1 MKKMIKW
8 GTIAAGVCLLLIV
21 GLIILVPM
29 FVDVNKYKPE
39 IQDMVT
45 QKTGRSFSLG
55 DDIKLSVFPWIGI
68 RLSDV
73 KLGNA
78 KGFTGGDMVS
88 VKGFEVRLKVMPLL
102 SKQVE
107 IGKFILDSPQ
117 ILLMK
122 NKAGK
127 VNWEMGPAGKKSNAP
142 APAKESATVE
152 KKDEGLP
159 INSLMVGRFSV
170 INGQL
175 SYVDEGTG
183 MRKDVSDLNL
193 ELTDISLD
201 KPVKIDLSAKLDNK
215 PLSLSGQVGP
225 VGQDPGKSN
234 VGIDLMLKAL
244 DELTIA
250 LKGELIAPM
259 TKQKID
265 LAVNIAPFSPR
276 KLFNALGEPFPVE
289 TADPS
294 VLDKVFFKAMVNGSA
309 NAVALSNGELG
320 LDDSRLT
327 FSATAKAFSKPD
339 IKFDLALDQMD
350 VDRYLP
356 PAKAGKAGKEAST
369 DQGPEGNH
377 DTASKPDY
385 APLRK
390 MVLDGKVTIGSLKA
404 ANLTMEN
411 ILVNLTGNGGVF
423 NLDPFSMDFYQGKAG
438 ATAQVDIRKNSPMTQ
453 VNLTLN
459 GVQAGPVI
467 KDAAKKEVIEGTV
480 NADIG
485 LSMMGDTPDQIKQSL
500 GGKGEL
506 TFTDGAIIGF
516 DIAGTIR
523 NAKSGL
529 GLSPK
534 QPQGE
539 KPRTDFAELKVP
551 YTAKNGLVK
560 IPGASLASP
569 LLRLTV
575 QGDTNLLKESLDFR
589 IDPKVVAS
597 LKGQGDTKARTGLL
611 IPLLVT
617 GTYSAPKIRPDLKGM
632 MTSPEGIMGVMGGDK
647 GAGAGDLLKQGTK
660 IKKKD
665 MEEAGK
671 KLLKGFLK

>member
-1 MKKMIKW
+1 MKTLMKW
-8 GTIAAGVCLLLIV
+8 GAIAAGLCLLLVV
-21 GLIILVPM
+21 GLIVLVPM

-39 IQDMVT
+39 IQNLVT
-45 QKTGRSFSLG
+45 QQTGRSFSLG
-55 DDIKLSVFPWIGI
+55 DDIKLSVFPWVGI

-73 KLGNA
+73 ELGNA

-107 IGKFILDSPQ
+107 IDKFILDSPH
-117 ILLMK
+117 IRLMK

-127 VNWEMGPAGKKSNAP
+127 GNWDMGPAGKKSDA
-142 APAKESATVE
+142 ATPSPKASPSE
-152 KKDEGLP
+152 KKDGGLP
-159 INSLMVGRFSV
+159 IASLMVGRFSV

-175 SYVDEGTG
+175 SYMDEGTG
-183 MRKDVSDLNL
+183 MKKVVSDLNL

-225 VGQDPGKSN
+225 VGQDPGKSTM
-234 VGIDLMLKAL
+234 GIDLMLKAL
-244 DELTIA
+244 DELKIA
-250 LKGELIAPM
+250 IKGQLIAPM
-259 TKQKID
+259 TEQKID
-265 LAVNIAPFSPR
+265 LAVDIAPFSPR

-289 TADPS
+289 TTDPS
-294 VLDKVFFKAMVNGSA
+294 VLDKVFFKALINGSA

-327 FSATAKAFSKPD
+327 FSAAAKAFSKPD
-339 IKFDLALDQMD
+339 IKFNLALDQMD

-356 PAKAGKAGKEAST
+356 PAKAGQKAST
-369 DQGPEGNH
+369 DQGPEGS
-377 DTASKPDY
+377 DTASTPSKPDY

-390 MVLDGKVTIGSLKA
+390 MVLDGKITIGSLKA
-404 ANLTMEN
+404 ANLTMDN
-411 ILVNLTGNGGVF
+411 IQVNLTGNGGVF
-423 NLDPFSMDFYQGKAG
+423 HLDPFSMDFYQGKAG
-438 ATAQVDIRKNSPMTQ
+438 ATARLDVRKNTPATRMR
-453 VNLTLN
+453 LTVN

-467 KDAAKKEVIEGTV
+467 KDAAQKEIIEGTV
-480 NADIG
+480 NANIG
-485 LSMMGDTPDQIKQSL
+485 LTMVGDTPDQIKQTL
-500 GGKGEL
+500 GGNGEL

-523 NAKSGL
+523 DAKSGL
-529 GLSPK
+529 GLAPK
-534 QPQGE
+534 QPQGK

-551 YTAKNGLVK
+551 YTAQNGMVT
-560 IPGASLASP
+560 IPGASLVSP
-569 LLRLTV
+569 LLRLSA
-575 QGDTNLLKESLDFR
+575 QGNTHLSKESLDFR
-589 IDPKVVAS
+589 IEPKVVAS
-597 LKGQGDTKARTGLL
+597 LKGQGDTEARTGML

-632 MTSPEGIMGVMGGDK
+632 MKKQLNSPEGIMGGDN
-647 GAGAGDLLKQGTK
+647 GNGVGDMLKQGKK

-671 KLLKGFLK
+671 NLLKGFLN